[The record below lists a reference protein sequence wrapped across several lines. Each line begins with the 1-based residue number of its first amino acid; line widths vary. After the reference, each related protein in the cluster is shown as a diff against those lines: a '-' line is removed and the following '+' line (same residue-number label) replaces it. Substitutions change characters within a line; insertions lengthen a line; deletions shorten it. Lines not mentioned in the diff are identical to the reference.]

1 MLPNEIAGKY
11 ELRGT
16 LGAGA
21 MGTVYDAVDRLIE
34 RRVAIKVVKKPP
46 QGDPEGEEAHAR
58 FRREAQAAG
67 RLTHNNIVGVY
78 DYGENADTAWIVM
91 ELVEGGSVKDRLDR
105 KERFP
110 VAEIVR
116 IMDGVLSAL
125 AYSHGRGVVHRDI
138 KPANIMLA
146 ADGTVKMADFGIA
159 RLENSSMTQ
168 VGTVMGTPSY
178 MAPEQL
184 RGETVDA
191 RADIWAAGVML
202 YQLLTGEKPFDGGL
216 AALMHKVMNAEPIP
230 PSQLAG
236 TCPRGFDAV
245 VAKALAKRPED
256 RWPTATAFAEAIRRA
271 AAAPSPPSAPV
282 AEADSEATIVQGVRP
297 AAAAA
302 AAPLAGR
309 AADPFD
315 ATPAVARPPP
325 PAATASAP
333 PPAARKSSLPLIAGG
348 GAAALV
354 AAGVAAFF
362 LLGSEAPAPAPTP
375 PPRQAAADPQ
385 AAERERQRLAAEQAA
400 AAQAEADRRAREE
413 AARQAASAAEQAQRQ
428 AAAQAQAQAEA
439 ERQAAEQRARE
450 EAARQAALTAQQRAE
465 EERRRAEN
473 LAADLRQAGAAAVA
487 AAPCSLLTWSATPTT
502 LTVAGV
508 LRRGGEAA
516 VQQAIAA
523 RGVPPEAVRLQM
535 TAFDGPYCQA
545 LELVKPVAAA
555 PDGAP
560 KVTLIGTQP
569 FAKGELLRMDI
580 GMPAVPAQLYVAYF
594 MQSGEVAHLV
604 PSRPEAANARPR
616 LGEPSGGFTGW
627 EVDEP
632 FGTDLALVFA
642 SDRPIFTQRRPTVEQ
657 SDAYLSALAAGIR
670 QAQAQGGRVTVRA
683 QVIETVPRR

>member
-21 MGTVYDAVDRLIE
+21 MGTVYEAVDRLIE

-46 QGDPEGEEAHAR
+46 PGDPEGEEAHAR

-67 RLTHNNIVGVY
+67 RLAHNNIVGVY
-78 DYGENADTAWIVM
+78 DYGENAETAWIVM

-116 IMDGVLSAL
+116 LMDGVLSAL

-236 TCPRGFDAV
+236 TCPRAFDAV

-271 AAAPSPPSAPV
+271 ASGEAPPPPLP
-282 AEADSEATIVQGVRP
+282 AEADPEATLVQGARP
-297 AAAAA
+297 AAVP

-309 AADPFD
+309 TADPFD
-315 ATPAVARPPP
+315 AAPAVSRAPAPP
-325 PAATASAP
+325 AP
-333 PPAARKSSLPLIAGG
+333 PPAAGAKAEGGKGSSLPLIAGG

-362 LLGSEAPAPAPTP
+362 LLGSETPAPIPAP
-375 PPRQAAADPQ
+375 PPRQDAQMDPR
-385 AAERERQRLAAEQAA
+385 AAELERQRIAAEQAA
-400 AAQAEADRRAREE
+400 AARAEVERRARED
-413 AARQAASAAEQAQRQ
+413 AARQAAAGAEQAQRQ
-428 AAAQAQAQAEA
+428 AAAQAEA
-439 ERQAAEQRARE
+439 ERQVAEQRARE
-450 EAARQAALTAQQRAE
+450 EATRQTALSAQQRAE
-465 EERRRAEN
+465 EERRRAEK
-473 LAADLRQAGAAAVA
+473 LANDLRQAGAAAVA
-487 AAPCSLLTWSATPTT
+487 AAPCSLLTWSATPTS
-502 LTVAGV
+502 LTISGV

-535 TAFDGPYCQA
+535 TAFEGPYCQA
-545 LELVKPVAAA
+545 LELVRPVAAA

-560 KVTLIGTQP
+560 SVTLIGTQP
-569 FAKGELLRMDI
+569 FAKGELLRMDV
-580 GMPAVPAQLYVAYF
+580 GMPPVPAQLYVAYF

-657 SDAYLSALAAGIR
+657 SDTYLSALAAGIR

-683 QVIETVPRR
+683 QVIETVLRR